1 MTDTKPP
8 AHSNDPLHGITLEQL
23 LTHLV
28 DTLGW
33 STLGDLVRINCFRNN
48 PGIKSSLTFLRRT
61 PWARAQT
68 EAVYIGLVQG
78 EDVAAIR
85 KRLKTM
91 AAAGPAKSKPPAR
104 NQPSSGT
111 AEKKQPA
118 VNPWHKHQS

>member
-23 LTHLV
+23 LNHLV
-28 DTLGW
+28 KTLGW

-85 KRLKTM
+85 NRLKTM
-91 AAAGPAKSKPPAR
+91 AAAGPAKSKPA
-104 NQPSSGT
+104 
-111 AEKKQPA
+111 AAKKPA
-118 VNPWHKHQS
+118 VDPWQKSR

>member
-8 AHSNDPLHGITLEQL
+8 AHSNDPLHGITLEQQ

-85 KRLKTM
+85 NRLKTM

-104 NQPSSGT
+104 KPPSSGT